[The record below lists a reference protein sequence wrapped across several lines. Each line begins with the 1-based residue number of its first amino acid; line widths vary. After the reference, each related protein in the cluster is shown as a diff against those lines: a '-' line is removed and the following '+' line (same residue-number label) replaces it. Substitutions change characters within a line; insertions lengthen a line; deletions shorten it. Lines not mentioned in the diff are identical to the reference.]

1 MGTDMN
7 VAASDRTERA
17 CLLVLALVTVTMLFL
32 YGRIDYTNA
41 AFKDWDSLIYLDMAS
56 ASPRLDPDAPRP
68 FAFRLL
74 GPYLVGLIPGS
85 TENAFLAVDLVLS
98 FLLVY
103 LMYRFLRYS
112 GLRPPFACLATTL
125 YILNKHFFGFT
136 SWNYFHVNDVIMI
149 ILLIILFRSMMESRW
164 LVFAA
169 ALCLGVATRET
180 ALIMIPVGLLNLA
193 ERRLL
198 AREGGRFIAAIAPAL
213 AVFAAIRLLVHPAT
227 GPTLMQAVSA
237 HWTKITSIE
246 RMYHILVNP
255 FVPLAL
261 VPVVYFRRTFAF
273 LKGRIHLA
281 AFFVLIAGTTF
292 FGHNNERL
300 LNPASLAFYPLVGFI
315 LQDCVWPNRGMIALV
330 VAGAFLSSLH
340 WLVARYPLPS
350 RGATAVL
357 SGGSL
362 VVITA
367 ALAVLQIVGKR
378 RDAAPPSGRAASR
391 EGPDATACSRRGSS

>member
-1 MGTDMN
+1 MN
-7 VAASDRTERA
+7 VAVSDRTERV
-17 CLLVLALVTVTMLFL
+17 CLLVLALVTVTMLFF

-56 ASPRLDPDAPRP
+56 ASPHLDPDAPRP

-85 TENAFLAVDLVLS
+85 TENAFLAADLVLS

-103 LMYRFLRYS
+103 LMYRFLRYF

-125 YILNKHFFGFT
+125 YIFNKHFFGFA
-136 SWNYFHVNDVIMI
+136 SWNYFHVNDVIAI
-149 ILLIILFRSMMESRW
+149 ILLIVLFWSMMQSRW
-164 LVFAA
+164 LIFAA

-180 ALIMIPVGLLNLA
+180 ALIMIPVGLLYLA
-193 ERRLL
+193 ERRHLV
-198 AREGGRFIAAIAPAL
+198 REGGKFVAAIVPAL
-213 AVFAAIRLLVHPAT
+213 ALFAAIRLLIHPTA
-227 GPTLMQAVSA
+227 GPTLVQAVST

-246 RMYHILVNP
+246 RMYHVLVNP
-255 FVPLAL
+255 FVPLAFM
-261 VPVVYFRRTFAF
+261 PVVFFRRTFAF
-273 LKGRIHLA
+273 LRGRIHLL
-281 AFFVLIAGTTF
+281 AFFVLVAGTTF

-300 LNPASLAFYPLVGFI
+300 LNPASLVFYPLVGFI

-330 VAGAFLSSLH
+330 VAGGYLSSLH

-350 RGATAVL
+350 RDATAVL

-367 ALAVLQIVGKR
+367 ALAVFQIVRMRKR
-378 RDAAPPSGRAASR
+378 TAPPVR
-391 EGPDATACSRRGSS
+391 